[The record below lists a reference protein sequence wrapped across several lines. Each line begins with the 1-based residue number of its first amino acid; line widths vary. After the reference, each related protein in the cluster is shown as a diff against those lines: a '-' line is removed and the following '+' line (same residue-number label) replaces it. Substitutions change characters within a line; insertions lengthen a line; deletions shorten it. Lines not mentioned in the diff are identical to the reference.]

1 MNEVLGSYAQV
12 NSLDKFVGFDL
23 DGEMAK
29 RGGVGFFWG
38 QCKWGQRV
46 FTLTLAAFGL
56 GALGFSEIPIARG
69 ASAAPSK
76 VAQGGVG
83 QGASP
88 ARTHESQKRS
98 NIKATPVFPEDA
110 LAKLKSFTQLREKLA
125 ETIPEGQPITPETF
139 QATCGQVG
147 KAMKAWSTESGYRV
161 RQIAVRYRN
170 PAHEAKG
177 AELKALE
184 QLIEKPALTHLV
196 AAGDGEGKFLG
207 LVRIPVAQSCLKCHG
222 PRESRPE
229 FIQAKY
235 PQDRAFDFKVGD
247 LRGAFL
253 LEL

>member
-1 MNEVLGSYAQV
+1 MRNEGGLFWRPSFRVL
-12 NSLDKFVGFDL
+12 F
-23 DGEMAK
+23 
-29 RGGVGFFWG
+29 
-38 QCKWGQRV
+38 
-46 FTLTLAAFGL
+46 LALAGFGL
-56 GALGFSEIPIARG
+56 GPLGLSEIPMARG
-69 ASAAPSK
+69 NSVASSK
-76 VAQGGVG
+76 VKQEAVKKGGLRS
-83 QGASP
+83 Q
-88 ARTHESQKRS
+88 THESEKGSRPS
-98 NIKATPVFPEDA
+98 VISVFPEDA

-139 QATCGQVG
+139 LATCGQVG
-147 KAMKAWSTESGYRV
+147 KAMKAWSAESGYRV
-161 RQIAVRYRN
+161 RQIAAKYRN

-184 QLIEKPALTHLV
+184 QLLKKPDLTHLV
-196 AAGDGEGKFLG
+196 VPGDGDGKSFG

-247 LRGAFL
+247 LRGAFV